1 VKLML
6 SQPLKLSEVP
16 GSMAAAKRAAP
27 NFDAAP
33 VTGEFQS

>member
-16 GSMAAAKRAAP
+16 GSNAAAKSAAP
-27 NFDAAP
+27 NFDAVPA
-33 VTGEFQS
+33 TGEFQS